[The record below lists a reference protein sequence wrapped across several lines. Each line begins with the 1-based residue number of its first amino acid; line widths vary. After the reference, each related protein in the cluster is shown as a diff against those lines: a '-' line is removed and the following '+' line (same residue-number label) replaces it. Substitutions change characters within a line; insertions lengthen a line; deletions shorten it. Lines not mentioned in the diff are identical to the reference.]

1 MKPPRSGVRT
11 GSSGIGAEGLLDD
24 HVRVITHAREWR
36 RCLLP
41 TAGFARKQPFLSQVG
56 AFSFKQALLHEN
68 PFSWRAEPCAQPQ
81 AVALASLPCKLR
93 QSIWA
98 TDRWRCG
105 GRGYRALQRH
115 TPRAVSPSPPARMC
129 RRRGAIPPQCA
140 ILSHPLG
147 SRLHLIA
154 QDCAIWP
161 LGRPASGS

>member
-24 HVRVITHAREWR
+24 RVRVITHAREWR

-81 AVALASLPCKLR
+81 AATLARHGHRRLPRPEHRYPAIGKSAHAPRGNRVLYTIDALHPDRARLVALPNLR
-93 QSIWA
+93 
-98 TDRWRCG
+98 
-105 GRGYRALQRH
+105 RAHGLAFNAEEGADFCLQF
-115 TPRAVSPSPPARMC
+115 PMPV
-129 RRRGAIPPQCA
+129 
-140 ILSHPLG
+140 
-147 SRLHLIA
+147 
-154 QDCAIWP
+154 D
-161 LGRPASGS
+161 